1 MQKRMNWSLWIGSIL
16 VIILVITGVV
26 GPSIAPYEL
35 DFQEKLRNEV
45 VNGKTVI
52 TSPPLPPSDEHIFG
66 TDKWGYDMLTL
77 LLHGAPYTVFVTLA
91 VALVRLLIGTVIG
104 LYIGVQDKP
113 QRWWVAIENAWSYM
127 PIFIPVYFLLK
138 GVSINPLMPTS
149 TLVALFIG
157 VVAVLGAPSVA
168 SSIRQKTEQIK
179 ETQYVLAA
187 TSLGAGR
194 EQIIFRHI
202 LPHLKEQLIIILV
215 TEMVAIMTLMG
226 LLGMFDLFVGGTKM
240 TMDPVLYHS
249 ITHEW
254 AGLLGSYR
262 GFVYSNYT
270 WIFLTPLVAFV
281 WAIGSFTL
289 LAKGLREK
297 FEQTYHRTPFI

>member
-1 MQKRMNWSLWIGSIL
+1 MQKGFNWSLWTGSIL
-16 VIILVITGVV
+16 VVLLLILGVL
-26 GPSIAPYEL
+26 GPYIAPYEL
-35 DFQEKLRNEV
+35 DYQEKLRNEV
-45 VNGKTVI
+45 VNGKTI
-52 TSPPLPPSDEHIFG
+52 IIAPPLPPSEAHWLG
-66 TDKWGYDMLTL
+66 TDKWGYDLLTL

-91 VALVRLLIGTVIG
+91 VAAVRLLIGTFLG
-104 LYIGVQDKP
+104 LYIGIQDKP
-113 QRWWVAIENAWSYM
+113 QRWWLAIENAWSYM

-138 GVSINPLMPTS
+138 GVNINPLTPTS
-149 TLVALFIG
+149 TLVLFFIVLVG
-157 VVAVLGAPSVA
+157 VLGAPSVA
-168 SSIRQKTEQIK
+168 SSIRLKTEQIK
-179 ETQYVLAA
+179 ESQYVLAA

-202 LPHLKEQLIIILV
+202 LPHLKEQIIIILV

-240 TMDPVLYHS
+240 TMDPVLFHS

-254 AGLLGSYR
+254 AGLLGAYR
-262 GFVYSNYT
+262 GFVYSNYI

-281 WAIGSFTL
+281 IAIGSFTL

>member
-1 MQKRMNWSLWIGSIL
+1 MRKRMNWSLWIGSIL
-16 VIILVITGVV
+16 VLVLVIIGVI
-26 GPSIAPYEL
+26 GPYIAPYEL

-45 VNGKTVI
+45 VDGKTKI
-52 TSPPLPPSDEHIFG
+52 IAPPLPPSDEHIFG

>member
-1 MQKRMNWSLWIGSIL
+1 MRKRINWSLWIGSIL
-16 VIILVITGVV
+16 VLFLVIVGVI
-26 GPSIAPYEL
+26 GPYVAPYEL

-45 VNGKTVI
+45 IGGKTMI
-52 TSPPLPPSDEHIFG
+52 ISPPLPPSDEHVFG

-91 VALVRLLIGTVIG
+91 VALVRLVIGTGIG

-113 QRWWVAIENAWSYM
+113 QRWWMAIENAWSYM
-127 PIFIPVYFLLK
+127 PIFIPVYFLIK

>member
-1 MQKRMNWSLWIGSIL
+1 MQKRMNWSLWIGAFL
-16 VIILVITGVV
+16 VLLLLIVGVI
-26 GPSIAPYEL
+26 GPYVAPYEL

-45 VNGKTVI
+45 VGGKTVI
-52 TSPPLPPSDEHIFG
+52 ISPPLPPSDEHAFG

-91 VALVRLLIGTVIG
+91 IALVRLVIGMGIG

-113 QRWWVAIENAWSYM
+113 QRWWLAIENAWSYM

-202 LPHLKEQLIIILV
+202 VPHLKEQLIIILV

-281 WAIGSFTL
+281 WSIGSFTL

>member
-1 MQKRMNWSLWIGSIL
+1 MQKRMNWSLWLGAFLVLLLLLVGVIGPY
-16 VIILVITGVV
+16 V
-26 GPSIAPYEL
+26 APYEL

-45 VNGKTVI
+45 VGGKTVI
-52 TSPPLPPSDEHIFG
+52 ISPPLPPSDEHVFG

-91 VALVRLLIGTVIG
+91 IALVRLVIGMGIG

-113 QRWWVAIENAWSYM
+113 QRWWLAIENAWSYM

-202 LPHLKEQLIIILV
+202 VPHLKEQLIIILV

>member
-1 MQKRMNWSLWIGSIL
+1 MQKRMNWSLWIGAFL
-16 VIILVITGVV
+16 VLLLLVV
-26 GPSIAPYEL
+26 GVIGPYVAPYEL

-45 VNGKTVI
+45 VGGKTVI
-52 TSPPLPPSDEHIFG
+52 ISPPLPPSDEHAFG

-91 VALVRLLIGTVIG
+91 IALVRLVIGMGIG

-113 QRWWVAIENAWSYM
+113 QRWWLAIENAWSYM

-202 LPHLKEQLIIILV
+202 VPHLKEQLIIILV

-254 AGLLGSYR
+254 AGLLGAYR

>member
-1 MQKRMNWSLWIGSIL
+1 MQKQMNWSLWMGAFLVLLLLIVGVIGPY
-16 VIILVITGVV
+16 V
-26 GPSIAPYEL
+26 APYEL

-45 VNGKTVI
+45 VGGKTVI
-52 TSPPLPPSDEHIFG
+52 ISPPLPPSDEHVFG

-91 VALVRLLIGTVIG
+91 IALVRLVIGMGIG

-113 QRWWVAIENAWSYM
+113 QRWWLAIENAWSYM

-202 LPHLKEQLIIILV
+202 VPHLKEQLIIILV

>member
-1 MQKRMNWSLWIGSIL
+1 MQKRMNWSLWIGAFL
-16 VIILVITGVV
+16 VLLLLIVGVI
-26 GPSIAPYEL
+26 GPYVAPYEL

-45 VNGKTVI
+45 VGGKTVI
-52 TSPPLPPSDEHIFG
+52 ISPPLPPSDEHAFG

-91 VALVRLLIGTVIG
+91 IALVRLVIGMGIG

-113 QRWWVAIENAWSYM
+113 QRWWLAIENAWSYM

-202 LPHLKEQLIIILV
+202 VPHLKEQLIIILV